1 MPELP
6 EVETVRRLLRKVLQ
20 GRPIRSVEA
29 EPDPIVLSG
38 FPPEA
43 FHEALLGRT
52 VTDVG
57 RRGKFFWLEF
67 GEPPFVYGHLGM
79 AGWVREVPPPGT
91 TKDKEFRLRE
101 HGEAP
106 LYDANGRPRFQK
118 IAIQTDAARVA
129 MTDSRRFARLWIGGR
144 PAEDA
149 RVRKLGRDALDD
161 LPAAV
166 DLVAIFKNRKA
177 PLKAALLDQGLFAGI
192 GNWIADEVLYRARIA
207 PGRPAATLSPAE
219 VATLREAIGDVLRH
233 ACEVEADYERF
244 PEDWLFHHRWGGT
257 KGAEFI
263 DGLPIV
269 RETIGGRTTAWVPA
283 RQT

>member
-6 EVETVRRLLRKVLQ
+6 EVETVRRLLRRALQ
-20 GRPIRSVEA
+20 GQPIRTVEI
-29 EPDPIVLSG
+29 EPDEIVLSG

-43 FHEALLGRT
+43 FQEALVGRA
-52 VTDVG
+52 VTEVG

-67 GEPPFVYGHLGM
+67 SEPPFVYGHLGM

-91 TKDKEFRLRE
+91 IKDKEFRLRE

-106 LYDANGRPRFQK
+106 LYDETGRPRFQK
-118 IAIQTDAARVA
+118 IAIATDVGRIA
-129 MTDSRRFARLWIGGR
+129 MTDSRRFARLWING
-144 PAEDA
+144 PPSEDA
-149 RVRKLGRDALDD
+149 RVKKLGRDALDD
-161 LPAAV
+161 LPSGAE
-166 DLVAIFKNRKA
+166 LVAILRKRKA
-177 PLKAALLDQGLFAGI
+177 PLKAVLLDQGLFAGI
-192 GNWIADEVLYRARIA
+192 GNWIADEVLYRARLA
-207 PGRPAATLSPAE
+207 PARLAASLVGEE
-219 VATLREAIGDVLRH
+219 VTALRKAIVDVLRL

-257 KGAEFI
+257 KGVEFI

-283 RQT
+283 RQS